1 MKINLNQT
9 IKFKLT
15 TTGIKILEKH
25 KKELFIRLKY
35 ISKELIDDCTFPL
48 KDGYRTGTLWEVMSV
63 FGQHFYIG
71 CDNIFV
77 NNIIEVKK

>member
-15 TTGIKILEKH
+15 TLGITILEKH
-25 KKELFIRLKY
+25 KDSLYITLKNV
-35 ISKELIDDCTFPL
+35 SKELIDDCTFPL

-63 FGQHFYIG
+63 FGQNFYIG

-77 NNIIEVKK
+77 NNIIEVKA